1 MAAASPSSTER
12 VVCVLAQ
19 DAYVRPGLDGDEA
32 ETLLSGDMG
41 GGPRVEL
48 VCAGAVALRA
58 AFLRRGDLIAADVGP
73 GVYRREC
80 SSIELLEPA
89 A

>member
-1 MAAASPSSTER
+1 MAAVHTHLER

-19 DAYVRPGLDGDEA
+19 DAYARPGLDGDEA

-48 VCAGAVALRA
+48 VCAGDLAMRA

-73 GVYRREC
+73 GVHRREC

-89 A
+89 G